1 MKQNKVQLVERHI
14 VRPNDKRFAKIKDF
28 CHLSKNLY
36 NYANFILRQEFIA
49 NKSIPKEYDL
59 SKTLA
64 NDNQI
69 DYRAL
74 PAQTAQQTIKLL
86 YKNYKSFF

>member
-1 MKQNKVQLVERHI
+1 MIKGL
-14 VRPNDKRFAKIKDF
+14 KDF

-74 PAQTAQQTIKLL
+74 PVIINGKGIKSVNQFYNKL
-86 YKNYKSFF
+86 KANYQAKAKSDTSG

>member
-1 MKQNKVQLVERHI
+1 M
-14 VRPNDKRFAKIKDF
+14 IKDF

-49 NKSIPKEYDL
+49 NKSILKEYDL

-64 NDNQI
+64 NYNQI

-86 YKNYKSFF
+86 MLTQMEP